1 MFFGEYGGRTPNEQS
16 FRIRTDNDDGNVS
29 MCYMDIQVHQK
40 TEVNNIYLIL
50 YPINPFPPL

>member
-1 MFFGEYGGRTPNEQS
+1 MSFGEYGGRTLDEQS
-16 FRIRTDNDDGNVS
+16 FRIRTGNDDGNVS

-50 YPINPFPPL
+50 FKVISVNLL